1 MSRNAGI
8 VLSQSER
15 TEGGREREEGEEET
29 NAKRERD
36 GKPSAAEVRADR
48 KGEERERERERERT
62 AESHQTWQRRKCR
75 MHADIKHT
83 YMQDATSSIHRQP
96 SLLGVL

>member
-48 KGEERERERERERT
+48 KGEERERERERERDPRRAT
-62 AESHQTWQRRKCR
+62 RRGNGANAECTL
-75 MHADIKHT
+75 T
-83 YMQDATSSIHRQP
+83 
-96 SLLGVL
+96 